1 MGLTYEQMYNN
12 GNFRERD
19 KGFYFRNRGGNNCRE
34 SQPFRHSER
43 ERSNTYQR
51 GQRRNE
57 RNYRRQ
63 RTHKPWSGID
73 SYASEQFDSS
83 NGWYY
88 EWSIDYSSELC
99 GERITICGYCWKI
112 GLLYGWGWWE
122 QVPSSRRWDGM
133 ETHCIGSDGKYVN
146 VFDQAKELYEDI
158 GIDMFKDISVYMA
171 HGYVF
176 KTPHSLLLG
185 KPVRKDGGDPDGQ
198 WDVMNPNAWYV
209 RTAVGDGAVGEFIS
223 RIPYALPWVGW
234 MRHVKN
240 KPVKWYTL
248 DQVRRRM

>member
-1 MGLTYEQMYNN
+1 
-12 GNFRERD
+12 
-19 KGFYFRNRGGNNCRE
+19 
-34 SQPFRHSER
+34 
-43 ERSNTYQR
+43 
-51 GQRRNE
+51 
-57 RNYRRQ
+57 
-63 RTHKPWSGID
+63 
-73 SYASEQFDSS
+73 
-83 NGWYY
+83 
-88 EWSIDYSSELC
+88 
-99 GERITICGYCWKI
+99 
-112 GLLYGWGWWE
+112 
-122 QVPSSRRWDGM
+122 M

-185 KPVRKDGGDPDGQ
+185 KPVRKDAGDPDGQ
-198 WDVMNPNAWYV
+198 WDVDNPNAWYV